1 MQAEDRTGARLQIAK
16 EVSRC
21 GSWRGARSFFF
32 WRLCA
37 CPSSAAPEP
46 EGEIS
51 LTARFQD
58 GGGDALSSGAVRVL
72 RGGQSADHAL
82 EGGELRLAQL
92 SRSEELT
99 LILLDAQGAELGRT
113 TVRFSTGAVIDAST
127 DAAGTSFVTLKP
139 DTASVDLVFSLRGDG
154 ALACALRL

>member
-1 MQAEDRTGARLQIAK
+1 MRFLARCALVLLAAA
-16 EVSRC
+16 C
-21 GSWRGARSFFF
+21 LPFFG
-32 WRLCA
+32 CA
-37 CPSSAAPEP
+37 APAAPEP

-58 GGGDALSSGAVRVL
+58 GGGDAL
-72 RGGQSADHAL
+72 

-92 SRSEELT
+92 SRGEELT

>member
-1 MQAEDRTGARLQIAK
+1 MRFLARCALVLLLAA
-16 EVSRC
+16 VC
-21 GSWRGARSFFF
+21 LPFFG
-32 WRLCA
+32 CA
-37 CPSSAAPEP
+37 APAAPEP

-82 EGGELRLAQL
+82 EDGELRRAQL
-92 SRSEELT
+92 SRR
-99 LILLDAQGAELGRT
+99 AELGRT

>member
-1 MQAEDRTGARLQIAK
+1 MRFLAR
-16 EVSRC
+16 
-21 GSWRGARSFFF
+21 
-32 WRLCA
+32 CA
-37 CPSSAAPEP
+37 LVLLLAAVCLPIFGCAAPAAPEP
-46 EGEIS
+46 EGEI
-51 LTARFQD
+51 FQD

-72 RGGQSADHAL
+72 RGGESADHAL

-92 SRSEELT
+92 SRGEELT

>member
-1 MQAEDRTGARLQIAK
+1 MRFLARCALVLRRILHTDAFRREYLAFCTG
-16 EVSRC
+16 V
-21 GSWRGARSFFF
+21 
-32 WRLCA
+32 
-37 CPSSAAPEP
+37 PPEA

-58 GGGDALSSGAVRVL
+58 GSGDALSSGAVRVL

-82 EGGELRLAQL
+82 KGGELRLAQL
-92 SRSEELT
+92 SRGEELT

-139 DTASVDLVFSLRGDG
+139 DTASVDLVFTLRGDG

>member
-1 MQAEDRTGARLQIAK
+1 MRFLARCALVLLLAAA
-16 EVSRC
+16 C
-21 GSWRGARSFFF
+21 LPFFG
-32 WRLCA
+32 CA
-37 CPSSAAPEP
+37 APAAPEP

-72 RGGQSADHAL
+72 RADHAL
-82 EGGELRLAQL
+82 EGGNLRLAQL
-92 SRSEELT
+92 SRGEELT

>member
-1 MQAEDRTGARLQIAK
+1 MQAEDRTGARLP
-16 EVSRC
+16 
-21 GSWRGARSFFF
+21 FFG
-32 WRLCA
+32 CA
-37 CPSSAAPEP
+37 APAAPEP

-82 EGGELRLAQL
+82 KGGELRLAQL

>member
-1 MQAEDRTGARLQIAK
+1 MRFLARCALVLLLAA
-16 EVSRC
+16 VC
-21 GSWRGARSFFF
+21 LPFFG
-32 WRLCA
+32 CA
-37 CPSSAAPEP
+37 APAAPEP

-58 GGGDALSSGAVRVL
+58 GGGDALSSSAVRVL

-82 EGGELRLAQL
+82 EGGELRL
-92 SRSEELT
+92 
-99 LILLDAQGAELGRT
+99 AQGAELGRT

>member
-1 MQAEDRTGARLQIAK
+1 MRFLTQCALVLLLAAACLVFFGCGA
-16 EVSRC
+16 
-21 GSWRGARSFFF
+21 
-32 WRLCA
+32 
-37 CPSSAAPEP
+37 PAASGPES

-58 GGGDALSSGAVRVL
+58 SSGDVLSSGAIRVL

-82 EGGELRLAQL
+82 EDGDLCLAQL
-92 SRSEELT
+92 SRGEALT

>member
-1 MQAEDRTGARLQIAK
+1 MRFLARCALVLLLAA
-16 EVSRC
+16 VC
-21 GSWRGARSFFF
+21 LPFFS
-32 WRLCA
+32 CA
-37 CPSSAAPEP
+37 APAAPEP

-58 GGGDALSSGAVRVL
+58 GGDALSSGAVRVL

-82 EGGELRLAQL
+82 EGGDLRLAQL
-92 SRSEELT
+92 SRGEELT

>member
-1 MQAEDRTGARLQIAK
+1 MRFLARCALVLLLAT
-16 EVSRC
+16 VC
-21 GSWRGARSFFF
+21 LPFFG
-32 WRLCA
+32 CA
-37 CPSSAAPEP
+37 APAAPEP

-58 GGGDALSSGAVRVL
+58 VGGDALSSGAVRVL

-139 DTASVDLVFSLRGDG
+139 DTESVDLLFALRGDG
-154 ALACALRL
+154 VLACALRL

>member
-1 MQAEDRTGARLQIAK
+1 M
-16 EVSRC
+16 
-21 GSWRGARSFFF
+21 
-32 WRLCA
+32 
-37 CPSSAAPEP
+37 
-46 EGEIS
+46 
-51 LTARFQD
+51 
-58 GGGDALSSGAVRVL
+58 L

-92 SRSEELT
+92 SRGEELT

-139 DTASVDLVFSLRGDG
+139 DTASVDLLFALRGDG